1 MPPTVDLSQGTN
13 RIGYLSYP
21 RTANADTTPVR
32 SDGKGI
38 GALDGHADANR
49 TLIEGDLEVDL
60 APNDLILLRWWY
72 RYNAADWNPGLAIDD
87 LKVEVLE

>member
-1 MPPTVDLSQGTN
+1 MP
-13 RIGYLSYP
+13 
-21 RTANADTTPVR
+21 
-32 SDGKGI
+32 
-38 GALDGHADANR
+38 NR